1 VRLIHAAIGWS
12 IVIGFG
18 LMTLWGL
25 ATWIFR
31 RGPGRPFWWLLTYL
45 QVAILVQAVAGVI
58 LFVLGGRAAL
68 LHYVYGVIFPV
79 LILAVAH
86 VLAREMFATRPWAA
100 FALAAFFCFGLT
112 GRALM
117 TGLGFT

>member
-1 VRLIHAAIGWS
+1 VRQIHAVIGWS

-25 ATWIFR
+25 VTWIVR
-31 RGPGRPFWWLLTYL
+31 RGPGRPYWWILTYV
-45 QVAILVQAVAGVI
+45 QVAVLVQAVAGVI
-58 LFVLGGRAAL
+58 LLALGGSVPL

-79 LILAVAH
+79 LVLAVAH
-86 VLAREMFATRPWAA
+86 VLAREMFSNRPWAA

-112 GRALM
+112 ARALQ
-117 TGLGFT
+117 TGLGLA